1 VGQII
6 YRLSGGKIFSYP
18 EERDGFELPE
28 KYRSEKD
35 KPSRF
40 GREERQDEGDRR
52 ASDSAE
58 TVVAQRSNSNSGEG
72 KKNEKKNKDGEDE
85 HIMVDWYSED
95 DPENPQNWYVPLFFP
110 CSHSLSFLVVAA
122 VANN

>member
-18 EERDGFELPE
+18 EERDGFDLPE

-58 TVVAQRSNSNSGEG
+58 TVVAQRSNDQSGEG
-72 KKNEKKNKDGEDE
+72 KKNEKKNKDGEDD

-95 DPENPQNWYVPLFFP
+95 DPENPQNWYVSP
-110 CSHSLSFLVVAA
+110 SFLKLSSLAVTVVAD
-122 VANN
+122 N

>member
-1 VGQII
+1 MGQII

-40 GREERQDEGDRR
+40 GREERQDEGNRR

-58 TVVAQRSNSNSGEG
+58 TVVAQRSNDDNDNSGEG
-72 KKNEKKNKDGEDE
+72 KKNEKKDGEDD
-85 HIMVDWYSED
+85 HITVDWYSED
-95 DPENPQNWYVPLFFP
+95 DPENPQNWYVSPLFP
-110 CSHSLSFLVVAA
+110 YPQLLGGHCGR
-122 VANN
+122 

>member
-1 VGQII
+1 MGQII

-40 GREERQDEGDRR
+40 GREERQDEGERR

-58 TVVAQRSNSNSGEG
+58 TVVAQRSNDDNDNSGEG
-72 KKNEKKNKDGEDE
+72 KKNEKKDGEDD
-85 HIMVDWYSED
+85 HITVDWYSED
-95 DPENPQNWYVPLFFP
+95 DPENPQNWYV
-110 CSHSLSFLVVAA
+110 SFSCLRLPSGR
-122 VANN
+122 